1 MKEMTDI
8 RTDEEQA
15 EALKKWW
22 SDNGKS
28 LVITVLIA
36 GGGFFGWN
44 SWKENQQATGEAASQ
59 VFSQLIEQ
67 AAQPSAQQTDAVKE
81 EMEALAQTLKTDYAS
96 TTYAQFGSLFLARFA
111 ADEGDFAAAET
122 ELKALIAEAEE
133 GPVKYTAQSRLA
145 NVLIQQEKYDEAL
158 ALVETVP
165 ADAYAPQFNE
175 AKGDALYLKGQL
187 AEARAAYISAQTAAQ
202 NLGLNTQGLQRKID
216 NLAAAAS
223 ADGDA

>member
-1 MKEMTDI
+1 MTDI

>member
-1 MKEMTDI
+1 MTDI

-216 NLAAAAS
+216 YLAAAAS

>member
-1 MKEMTDI
+1 MTDI

-36 GGGFFGWN
+36 GSGFFGWN

>member
-1 MKEMTDI
+1 MTDI

-22 SDNGKS
+22 ADNGKS
-28 LVITVLIA
+28 LLITVLIA

-44 SWKENQQATGEAASQ
+44 TWKEKQQATGEAASQ
-59 VFSQLIEQ
+59 VFSQLIQQ
-67 AAQPSAQQTDAVKE
+67 AAQPAAAQTDAVKE
-81 EMEALAQTLKTDYAS
+81 EMEALAQQLKTDYAS

-122 ELKALIAEAEE
+122 ELKALIAAADE

-158 ALVETVP
+158 ALVATVP
-165 ADAYAPQFNE
+165 ADAYAPQFDE

-223 ADGDA
+223 TDGDA

>member
-1 MKEMTDI
+1 VKEMTDI

>member
-1 MKEMTDI
+1 MAELFGFRITRSKE
-8 RTDEEQA
+8 E
-15 EALKKWW
+15 
-22 SDNGKS
+22 GKGNTFT
-28 LVITVLIA
+28 LPTPDDGAIDVA